1 MPEIRFEA
9 GDQDVAVLDRYCSA
23 RGKCRTE
30 VIKQILAEWS
40 QAKLHEQLSV
50 MADFLDKDIAE
61 EAARILARG
70 IVAAFYDF
78 KVAHERM
85 TRFGINGKDRE

>member
-1 MPEIRFEA
+1 MSLEKKSIHVRVPPE
-9 GDQDVAVLDRYCSA
+9 
-23 RGKCRTE
+23 
-30 VIKQILAEWS
+30 
-40 QAKLHEQLSV
+40 LHEQLSV

-85 TRFGINGKDRE
+85 TRLGINGKDGE

>member
-1 MPEIRFEA
+1 MLRHPWHFYSIGERMSIDKKSIHVRVPPE
-9 GDQDVAVLDRYCSA
+9 
-23 RGKCRTE
+23 
-30 VIKQILAEWS
+30 
-40 QAKLHEQLSV
+40 LHDQLSV

-78 KVAHERM
+78 TLAHERM
-85 TRFGINGKDRE
+85 TRLGIGGKNGEK

>member
-1 MPEIRFEA
+1 MSLEKKSIHVRVPP
-9 GDQDVAVLDRYCSA
+9 D
-23 RGKCRTE
+23 
-30 VIKQILAEWS
+30 
-40 QAKLHEQLSV
+40 LHEQLSV

-85 TRFGINGKDRE
+85 TRLGINGKDRE

>member
-9 GDQDVAVLDRYCSA
+9 GDQDVAVLDGYCSA

-30 VIKQILAEWS
+30 VIKQ
-40 QAKLHEQLSV
+40 
-50 MADFLDKDIAE
+50 
-61 EAARILARG
+61 ILARG

-85 TRFGINGKDRE
+85 TRLGINGKDRE

>member
-1 MPEIRFEA
+1 MSLEKKSIHVRVPPE
-9 GDQDVAVLDRYCSA
+9 
-23 RGKCRTE
+23 
-30 VIKQILAEWS
+30 
-40 QAKLHEQLSV
+40 LHEQLSV
-50 MADFLDKDIAE
+50 MAEFLDKDIAE

-85 TRFGINGKDRE
+85 TRLGMNGKGRE

>member
-1 MPEIRFEA
+1 MSLEKKSIHVRVPPE
-9 GDQDVAVLDRYCSA
+9 
-23 RGKCRTE
+23 
-30 VIKQILAEWS
+30 
-40 QAKLHEQLSV
+40 LHEQLSV

>member
-1 MPEIRFEA
+1 MSIEKKSIHVRVPPE
-9 GDQDVAVLDRYCSA
+9 
-23 RGKCRTE
+23 
-30 VIKQILAEWS
+30 
-40 QAKLHEQLSV
+40 LHDQLSI

-78 KVAHERM
+78 KLSHDRM
-85 TRFGINGKDRE
+85 TRLGIGGKVGEK

>member
-1 MPEIRFEA
+1 MSIDKKSIHVRVPPELH
-9 GDQDVAVLDRYCSA
+9 D
-23 RGKCRTE
+23 
-30 VIKQILAEWS
+30 
-40 QAKLHEQLSV
+40 KLSI

-78 KVAHERM
+78 TLAHERM
-85 TRFGINGKDRE
+85 TRLGIGGKNGEK

>member
-1 MPEIRFEA
+1 MSIEKKSIHVRLPPE
-9 GDQDVAVLDRYCSA
+9 
-23 RGKCRTE
+23 
-30 VIKQILAEWS
+30 
-40 QAKLHEQLSV
+40 LHEQLSV
-50 MADFLDKDIAE
+50 MAYFLDKDIAE

-85 TRFGINGKDRE
+85 TRLGLGGNKGD

>member
-1 MPEIRFEA
+1 MSLEKKSIHVRVPPE
-9 GDQDVAVLDRYCSA
+9 
-23 RGKCRTE
+23 
-30 VIKQILAEWS
+30 
-40 QAKLHEQLSV
+40 LHEQLSV

-70 IVAAFYDF
+70 IVVAFYDF

-85 TRFGINGKDRE
+85 TRLGINGKDRE